1 MSKGFRQRVGLAD
14 AILHGP
20 EVLILDEPTVGLDPK
35 QIIAI
40 RELIRDLGREHTL
53 LLSTH
58 ILPEVELLCQ
68 KVLIIDRGRII
79 AQGTPEVLRQQW
91 LGSTVVSVALKHGPA
106 DAIERL
112 RALDGVVE
120 VSTNGAKAGERSV
133 AGRRAHPFSLEC
145 KEGSDPREAV
155 FRLAVERGWVLL
167 ELKQS
172 KASLEDI
179 FVRLTTHE
187 RQRGG
192 GRRFARTELARR
204 SGVNGIRVT
213 FARELRAYFFSPL
226 AYGVLASFL
235 FINGITFA
243 ILIGYLNDTPSA
255 VGAPMEF
262 FFGGTIF
269 FWLALAF
276 VGPILPMRMLSEE
289 RRSGSLEILMT
300 APVTETQVVVGKYLA
315 ALAFYLTLWLPT
327 VLYAVIVASYSDLD
341 WGPLASAYLGVLGI
355 GALFLSVGLFASGI
369 TRNQIVAALVGFAS
383 CSRSSWS
390 GCSSSWSTTP
400 PASR

>member
-1 MSKGFRQRVGLAD
+1 M
-14 AILHGP
+14 
-20 EVLILDEPTVGLDPK
+20 
-35 QIIAI
+35 
-40 RELIRDLGREHTL
+40 
-53 LLSTH
+53 
-58 ILPEVELLCQ
+58 
-68 KVLIIDRGRII
+68 
-79 AQGTPEVLRQQW
+79 
-91 LGSTVVSVALKHGPA
+91 
-106 DAIERL
+106 
-112 RALDGVVE
+112 
-120 VSTNGAKAGERSV
+120 
-133 AGRRAHPFSLEC
+133 
-145 KEGSDPREAV
+145 
-155 FRLAVERGWVLL
+155 
-167 ELKQS
+167 
-172 KASLEDI
+172 
-179 FVRLTTHE
+179 
-187 RQRGG
+187 
-192 GRRFARTELARR
+192 
-204 SGVNGIRVT
+204 NGIRVT

-369 TRNQIVAALVGFAS
+369 TRNQIVAALVGFAFVFALFVVGLLEFLVNDPTTKQVIS
-383 CSRSSWS
+383 YVNLIQHMEDFSKGIVDTRRLVYYASSTVFFLFLTSRALAANKW
-390 GCSSSWSTTP
+390 
-400 PASR
+400 R